1 MKAFTRRDFIQR
13 AAQLTGSGYTAMV
26 ALDLIPKSPARTL
39 SLPGTGN
46 GKRVLILG
54 AGMAGLA
61 AAYELGKLG
70 YDCTILEARNRPGG
84 RVWTIRRG
92 IREKEVDGPEQTC
105 SFDEGQ
111 YFNAGAM
118 RIPHHH
124 ESVIRYC
131 RELGV
136 PLESFNNTNE
146 GAYYYS
152 DGGNGP
158 LANKRIRQRELHSDL
173 RGYTAELLAKAFD
186 QSALDLPLS
195 VEDKEKILEYLIAE
209 GSLDAGKLYKGTAR
223 RGYLVV
229 PGAYDQSGKPADAP
243 TLVHLIEAGYLSPHF
258 YNVPEYT
265 YEQQTTMLMVPG
277 GTDRLTDAFVKRIG
291 KKITYGAEVK
301 EIKKTSDGASV
312 TYLDQKSGATKQ
324 LAADFCICTI
334 PLPVL
339 SGISN
344 NFSSAVQR
352 AIDLVP
358 YNNTCKVGL
367 QFKRRFW
374 EEDDSIYGGISRT
387 NLDITQVVYPCSGYL
402 SRKGVLIGCYNYGGT
417 AERVGNLSLAE
428 RQKLVLEQGSKI
440 HPQYPQEFES
450 GFSLAWHKI
459 PYSLGG
465 WAVYSP
471 EARQRYYPAF
481 LQPDGN
487 VYFAGEHTSY
497 LTAWIAGSFESA
509 LRTVESIHERV
520 QRGGASSSSK

>member
-1 MKAFTRRDFIQR
+1 MKSLTRRHFIER
-13 AAQLTGSGYTAMV
+13 AARLTGSGYTAMV
-26 ALDLIPKSPARTL
+26 ALDLIPASPARTL
-39 SLPGTGN
+39 SLPGDGN
-46 GKRVLILG
+46 GRRVLILG

-70 YDCTILEARNRPGG
+70 YDCTVLEARNRPGG
-84 RVWTIRRG
+84 RIWTVRRG
-92 IREKEVDGPEQTC
+92 TREKELEGDEQTC
-105 SFDEGQ
+105 RFDEGQ

-124 ESVIRYC
+124 ASVIRYC

-152 DGGNGP
+152 DGGRGP
-158 LANKRIRQRELHSDL
+158 LANQRIRQRELHSDL
-173 RGYTAELLAKAFD
+173 RGYTSELLAKAFD
-186 QSALDLPLS
+186 QSALDLPLTA
-195 VEDKEKILEYLIAE
+195 EDKEKIIEYLVAE

-223 RGYLVV
+223 RGYRVA
-229 PGAYDQSGKPADAP
+229 PSAYDQPGTAAEAPA
-243 TLVHLIEAGYLSPHF
+243 LLHLIEAGYLSPHF

-277 GTDRLTDAFVKRIG
+277 GTDRLTDGFVKKIG

-301 EIKKTSDGASV
+301 EIKKTEGGATV
-312 TYLDQKSGATKQ
+312 TYLDKKTGVTKA

-339 SGISN
+339 SGIAN
-344 NFSSAVQR
+344 NFSPNVQR
-352 AIDLVP
+352 AVDLVP

-374 EEDDSIYGGISRT
+374 EEDDGIYGGITRT

-402 SRKGVLIGCYNYGGT
+402 AQKGVLIGCYNYGST
-417 AERVGNLSLAE
+417 AERLGNLPLAE
-428 RQKLVLEQGSKI
+428 REKLVLAQGSKI
-440 HPQYPQEFES
+440 HPQYGQEFES
-450 GFSLAWHKI
+450 AFSLAWQKI
-459 PYSLGG
+459 PYSQGG

-481 LQPDGN
+481 LQPDGH

-497 LTAWIAGSFESA
+497 LTAWIAGAFESA

-520 QRGGASSSSK
+520 QRGG